1 MEMNRTELESDKN
14 KQTKQLADKIITELN
29 SVKNVKAE
37 MKTNGYT
44 VSILLLHYMP
54 KGKGDSDPDFNAFE
68 LILESD
74 GISAVDTQTEDN
86 FVEDYDNDFG
96 KTIDPAYC
104 GIVPLDNSEYMSELK
119 LVLKIIKK
127 YRRPVN
133 IDWSEFKSVKKEKN
147 YIVFFCILLNENQ
160 IQKT

>member
-1 MEMNRTELESDKN
+1 MYYNICSKIVFISDLISDVRINKGASKMEMNRTELESDKN

-29 SVKNVKAE
+29 SVKNVEAE
-37 MKTNGYT
+37 IKENGNT

-86 FVEDYDNDFG
+86 FVEDYNFG

-104 GIVPLDNSEYMSELK
+104 GIVPLDNYEYMSELK
-119 LVLKIIKK
+119 SVLRIIEK
-127 YRRPVN
+127 YKRPVN
-133 IDWSEFKSVKKEKN
+133 ID
-147 YIVFFCILLNENQ
+147 
-160 IQKT
+160 

>member
-1 MEMNRTELESDKN
+1 MQMNKAELKLDQI
-14 KQTKQLADKIITELN
+14 KQEKRLADKIITELN

-37 MKTNGYT
+37 IKTNGYT

-96 KTIDPAYC
+96 ETIDPAYC
-104 GIVPLDNSEYMSELK
+104 GIVPLDDSEYISGLK
-119 LVLKIIKK
+119 LVLNIIRK

-133 IDWSEFKSVKKEKN
+133 ID
-147 YIVFFCILLNENQ
+147 
-160 IQKT
+160 

>member
-1 MEMNRTELESDKN
+1 MKINKAELKLDQI
-14 KQTKQLADKIITELN
+14 KQEKRLADKIITELN

-54 KGKGDSDPDFNAFE
+54 KNKRNSDLDFNVFE
-68 LILESD
+68 LIVEPD
-74 GISAVDTQTEDN
+74 GISAINTQTEDS
-86 FVEDYDNDFG
+86 FVEDYDNNFG
-96 KTIDPAYC
+96 ETIDPAYC

-133 IDWSEFKSVKKEKN
+133 IL
-147 YIVFFCILLNENQ
+147 I
-160 IQKT
+160 

>member
-1 MEMNRTELESDKN
+1 MKINKTELKLDQI
-14 KQTKQLADKIITELN
+14 KQEKRLADNIITELD
-29 SVKNVKAE
+29 SVKNVEEEIKE
-37 MKTNGYT
+37 NVNT

-54 KGKGDSDPDFNAFE
+54 KNKKDSDPDFNVFE
-68 LILESD
+68 LILEPD
-74 GISAVDTQTEDN
+74 GISAINTQTEDN

-104 GIVPLDNSEYMSELK
+104 GIVPLDDSEYMSELK

-133 IDWSEFKSVKKEKN
+133 ID
-147 YIVFFCILLNENQ
+147 
-160 IQKT
+160 

>member
-29 SVKNVKAE
+29 SVKNVEAE
-37 MKTNGYT
+37 IKEDDGEDI
-44 VSILLLHYMP
+44 SILLLHYIP

-86 FVEDYDNDFG
+86 FGEDYDFG

-104 GIVPLDNSEYMSELK
+104 GIVPLDNYEYMSELK
-119 LVLKIIKK
+119 SVLRIIKK

-133 IDWSEFKSVKKEKN
+133 IDWSEFKSVKRKN
-147 YIVFFCILLNENQ
+147 I
-160 IQKT
+160 

>member
-29 SVKNVKAE
+29 SVKNVEAE
-37 MKTNGYT
+37 IKEDDGEDI
-44 VSILLLHYMP
+44 SILLLHYMP

-86 FVEDYDNDFG
+86 FGEDYDFDDFG

-104 GIVPLDNSEYMSELK
+104 GIVPLDDSEYMSELK
-119 LVLKIIKK
+119 SVLRIVEK
-127 YRRPVN
+127 YKRPVN
-133 IDWSEFKSVKKEKN
+133 ID
-147 YIVFFCILLNENQ
+147 
-160 IQKT
+160 

>member
-1 MEMNRTELESDKN
+1 MRINKAELKLDQI
-14 KQTKQLADKIITELN
+14 KQEKQLADKIITELN

-37 MKTNGYT
+37 MKKNGCT

-54 KGKGDSDPDFNAFE
+54 KDKINSDPDFNAFE
-68 LILESD
+68 LILEPD
-74 GISAVDTQTEDN
+74 GISAINTQTEDN

-119 LVLKIIKK
+119 LVLKIIEK

-133 IDWSEFKSVKKEKN
+133 ID
-147 YIVFFCILLNENQ
+147 
-160 IQKT
+160 

>member
-1 MEMNRTELESDKN
+1 MYYNICSKIVFISDLISDVRINKGASKMEMNRTELKLDQI
-14 KQTKQLADKIITELN
+14 KQEKRLADKIITGLN
-29 SVKNVKAE
+29 SVKNVEAE
-37 MKTNGYT
+37 IKENGNT

-74 GISAVDTQTEDN
+74 RISAVDTQTEDN
-86 FVEDYDNDFG
+86 FGEDYDFG

-119 LVLKIIKK
+119 SVLRIIEK
-127 YRRPVN
+127 YKRPVN
-133 IDWSEFKSVKKEKN
+133 ID
-147 YIVFFCILLNENQ
+147 
-160 IQKT
+160 

>member
-1 MEMNRTELESDKN
+1 MQMNKAELKLDQI
-14 KQTKQLADKIITELN
+14 KQEKRLADKIITELN

-37 MKTNGYT
+37 IKTNGYT

-96 KTIDPAYC
+96 ETIDPAYC
-104 GIVPLDNSEYMSELK
+104 GIVPLDDSEYISGLK
-119 LVLKIIKK
+119 LVLNIIRK

-147 YIVFFCILLNENQ
+147 YIVSFFVFYWIK
-160 IQKT
+160 IR

>member
-1 MEMNRTELESDKN
+1 MKINKAELKLDQI
-14 KQTKQLADKIITELN
+14 KQEKRLADNIITELN
-29 SVKNVKAE
+29 SVKNVEAE
-37 MKTNGYT
+37 MKKNVDT

-54 KGKGDSDPDFNAFE
+54 KGKKDSDPDFNVFE
-68 LILESD
+68 LILEPD
-74 GISAVDTQTEDN
+74 GISAINTQTEDN

-119 LVLKIIKK
+119 LVLKIIEK

-133 IDWSEFKSVKKEKN
+133 IDWSEIKPVKKRK
-147 YIVFFCILLNENQ
+147 II
-160 IQKT
+160 

>member
-29 SVKNVKAE
+29 SVKNVEAE
-37 MKTNGYT
+37 IKENGNT

-86 FVEDYDNDFG
+86 FVEDYNFG

-104 GIVPLDNSEYMSELK
+104 GIVPLDNYEYMSELK
-119 LVLKIIKK
+119 SVLRIIEK
-127 YRRPVN
+127 YKRPVN
-133 IDWSEFKSVKKEKN
+133 ID
-147 YIVFFCILLNENQ
+147 
-160 IQKT
+160 